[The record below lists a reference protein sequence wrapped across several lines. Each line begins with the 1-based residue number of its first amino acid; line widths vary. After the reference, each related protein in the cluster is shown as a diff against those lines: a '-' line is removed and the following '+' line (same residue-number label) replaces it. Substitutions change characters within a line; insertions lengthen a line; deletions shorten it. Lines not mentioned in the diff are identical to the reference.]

1 MADFPCKECQY
12 WPIYPCYSATKPMVD
27 CLAVYDNDAIA
38 VEPEDP
44 DTYNSAT
51 YM

>member
-1 MADFPCKECQY
+1 
-12 WPIYPCYSATKPMVD
+12 MVD